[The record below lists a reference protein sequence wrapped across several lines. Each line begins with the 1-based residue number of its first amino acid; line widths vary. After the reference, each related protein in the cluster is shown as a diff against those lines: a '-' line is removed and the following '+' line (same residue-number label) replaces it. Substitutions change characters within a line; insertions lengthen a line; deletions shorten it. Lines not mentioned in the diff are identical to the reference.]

1 MLDFLAK
8 SYIQVNRKMK
18 YKFKLKP
25 YAHQFTALEKS
36 WNRDTFAYFM
46 EMGTGKTKVLID
58 NLAMLYDKGKV
69 DGALIVAPK
78 GVVGTWYNQ
87 ELPIHLPDHIENVTV
102 LWQANINKKQ
112 QDKLDQL
119 FKTGH
124 ELHILVMNV
133 EAFSTDKGRLFA
145 AKFLRSHK
153 SLMAIDESTTI
164 KNPKAKRTKNILSL
178 SPICKY
184 RRVMTGS
191 PVTKNPL
198 DLYTQ
203 CQFLDIHHLGHE
215 SYYSFR
221 NRYALMKSANIS
233 GRSINLVVGYQNLGE
248 LSDKLKPFSYRVLK
262 EDCLDLPDKIYI
274 KREIQLTDE
283 QKKLYKQMRQEALAT
298 LNGKTVTTMTA
309 LTQLMRLH
317 QITCG
322 HFSADDGTIQEVK
335 NNRLSELLDVLEEVE
350 GKAIIWAHYQHDVMN
365 IYKLLEDKYGPG
377 SVVHYYGKTLP
388 EQRDYAIKNFKN
400 NDKVRFFVG
409 TPQTGGYGITLVQA
423 NTVIYY
429 SNGYDLEKRMQS
441 EDRAHRIGQ
450 KSTVTYVD
458 IIAQE
463 TVDTKI
469 VKALRKKINI
479 ASKVMGE
486 ELRDWI

>member
-1 MLDFLAK
+1 M
-8 SYIQVNRKMK
+8 N
-18 YKFKLKP
+18 YKFKKKP
-25 YAHQFTALEKS
+25 YAHQLTALEKS
-36 WNRDTFAYFM
+36 WNKETYAYFM

-78 GVVGTWYNQ
+78 GVVGTWHNQ
-87 ELPIHLPDHIENVTV
+87 ELPAHLPDHIENVTV

-112 QDKLDQL
+112 QNKLDQL

-124 ELHILVMNV
+124 ELHLLIMNV
-133 EAFSTDKGRLFA
+133 EAFSTSKGLNFA
-145 AKFLRSHK
+145 QKFLRSHK

-178 SPICKY
+178 SKLAKY
-184 RRVMTGS
+184 RRIMTGS

-203 CQFLDIHHLGHE
+203 CKFLDPYLLDFT
-215 SYYSFR
+215 SYYAFR
-221 NRYALMKSANIS
+221 NRYAEMKTMHVS
-233 GRSINLVVGYQNLGE
+233 GRSIQVVGGFRHLDE
-248 LSDKLKPFSYRVLK
+248 LADSLKPFSYRVLK
-262 EDCLDLPDKIYI
+262 EDCLDLPDKVYM
-274 KREIQLTDE
+274 KREIQLTKE
-283 QKKLYKQMRQEALAT
+283 QDTLYQQMRKEALAT

-322 HFSADDGTIQEVK
+322 HFSADDGSVQEIK
-335 NNRLSELLDVLEEVE
+335 NNRLSELLDVLEEIE
-350 GKAIIWAHYQHDVMN
+350 GKAIIWAHYQHDVRN
-365 IYKLLEDKYGPG
+365 IFKLLEDKYGPG

-388 EQRDYAIKNFKN
+388 EQRDYAIKNFKT

-450 KSTVTYVD
+450 KKKVTYVD
-458 IIAQE
+458 IIAE
-463 TVDTKI
+463 DTVDKKI
-469 VKALRKKINI
+469 VKSLRKKINI

-486 ELRDWI
+486 ELKSWI